1 MDCHKCITSID
12 SSRRPAAFGSTGS
25 RAPSANYRVA
35 SGTRSASLHCS
46 GTETFPLC
54 LLDLCSLADCRSL
67 LAKLHA
73 LLEPDFESR
82 HNSRVAWRQICTDT
96 PHPMTSLQTNKARGG
111 DEEKSEAPIPLHSII
126 RKIQI
131 FPRHQTEQLC
141 PSDFESCN
149 SSAGESAVT

>member
-1 MDCHKCITSID
+1 MCKSSAILHKL
-12 SSRRPAAFGSTGS
+12 SSR
-25 RAPSANYRVA
+25 PSANYRVA
-35 SGTRSASLHCS
+35 SATRSASLHCS
-46 GTETFPLC
+46 GTQTFPLC
-54 LLDLCSLADCRSL
+54 LLDLCSSADCRSL
-67 LAKLHA
+67 PTKLHT
-73 LLEPDFESR
+73 LLKPDSKSR

-96 PHPMTSLQTNKARGG
+96 PGPITSFQTNKARGGGG

-131 FPRHQTEQLC
+131 FPRHQTEQRC